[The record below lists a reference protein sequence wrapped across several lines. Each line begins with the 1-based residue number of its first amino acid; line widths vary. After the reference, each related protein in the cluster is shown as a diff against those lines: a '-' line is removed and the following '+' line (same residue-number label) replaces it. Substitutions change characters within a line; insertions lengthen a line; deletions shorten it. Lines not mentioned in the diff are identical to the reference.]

1 MSSQAYE
8 REQQNNA
15 RLEALAS
22 KVTALRGVTI
32 DIYDSA
38 RDQTLLDNTNETF
51 SSLGSTLK
59 GSAGRL
65 GRMAAQGNKVA
76 VLKLAGMIIGG
87 VLVLYWGLKLVF

>member
-1 MSSQAYE
+1 M
-8 REQQNNA
+8 
-15 RLEALAS
+15 
-22 KVTALRGVTI
+22 TI